1 MRRWVARIYL
11 NQVYLKRAI
20 GCILDN
26 RLDLVPGG
34 DAEVLTHLADWQI
47 QDVGN
52 LTQWSMQGRRTW
64 IPGVQSIEGLPPGLV
79 CQEPP
84 QVGRILQVGQSWI
97 AFDSKSA
104 QATAHVRRTCQIVQ
118 LWADGTIR
126 FRKWTPMDPVTP
138 FTLPQGTHMQ
148 AVISTDGNSDLFTTS
163 VETLFGGADR
173 IIFVSLSPPQ
183 LASIGGNRGLVSHV
197 Q

>member
-1 MRRWVARIYL
+1 MKLRVAVTAMISRPARHAQAGTGGSNL
-11 NQVYLKRAI
+11 SQPASLKRTT

-34 DAEVLTHLADWQI
+34 DVKVLTHLADWQI
-47 QDVGN
+47 QEVGD

-64 IPGVQSIEGLPPGLV
+64 IPGVQSMEGLPPGLV

-104 QATAHVRRTCQIVQ
+104 QATAHV
-118 LWADGTIR
+118 
-126 FRKWTPMDPVTP
+126 
-138 FTLPQGTHMQ
+138 
-148 AVISTDGNSDLFTTS
+148 
-163 VETLFGGADR
+163 
-173 IIFVSLSPPQ
+173 
-183 LASIGGNRGLVSHV
+183 
-197 Q
+197 